1 MQAPALSAVLLS
13 SLHFSLED
21 TGRSRSLQRAEFQYA
36 VRETCQEPPRTR
48 AAVPWSH
55 GYGKPR
61 ARRRRWE
68 KRWHPK
74 EPAFPRSG
82 DFRRAPGTKQ
92 KTEIAASET
101 GAQRALP
108 AASPA
113 PSPTLHDA
121 RGVARTRAGSLP
133 CTPIIT
139 KFPLHNR
146 KGAGYYIHT
155 QCASEEVLRRSI
167 AARPPGD
174 GHGARPARWER
185 DNERVLRLAQ
195 AMPGSVPDRPPPPP
209 RARRPL
215 LSKRSSLSGRDLL
228 RLCSS
233 VSPSAK
239 ARAPRAMGPY
249 GAGSGAGA

>member
-21 TGRSRSLQRAEFQYA
+21 TGRSRSLHRAEFQYA

-61 ARRRRWE
+61 ARRWRWE
-68 KRWHPK
+68 KRWHWQKLERVARLVATRGPLPK

-101 GAQRALP
+101 GARRALP

-121 RGVARTRAGSLP
+121 RGFARTRAGFAPMHAHHHQAPSAQLQRGRL
-133 CTPIIT
+133 
-139 KFPLHNR
+139 LHT
-146 KGAGYYIHT
+146 Y
-155 QCASEEVLRRSI
+155 
-167 AARPPGD
+167 AARI
-174 GHGARPARWER
+174 
-185 DNERVLRLAQ
+185 L
-195 AMPGSVPDRPPPPP
+195 GSPPPVN
-209 RARRPL
+209 
-215 LSKRSSLSGRDLL
+215 
-228 RLCSS
+228 CSS
-233 VSPSAK
+233 PAS
-239 ARAPRAMGPY
+239 
-249 GAGSGAGA
+249 